1 MLEPDGRFWDNRGLC
16 RAAYNDA
23 MTAPI
28 TESGYSAEIS
38 RANPTCFLFLVDQS
52 ASMNESAGGEGV
64 ARKADLLADALNR
77 VLHELVIKCGKD
89 DGVRDFFHVGAIG
102 YGARIGSAWAGSIAG
117 RDLVPI
123 SELSAA
129 PARTEQRRKKVP
141 DGAGG
146 LVEQLVSFPVWIDP
160 VADGPTP
167 MCSAL
172 GHAGMLLDGF
182 LEQYRSCFPPV
193 VLNITDGEPTD
204 GDPLPLAEA
213 LTRRHST
220 DGNVLLFNLHI
231 TADPAPPISFP
242 STAALLGDAANR
254 LFAMSSKLPV
264 RLHPAAREY
273 GFAVTDSTRGF
284 VYNAD
289 VVKVVQFLDI
299 GTRVYNQELR

>member
-1 MLEPDGRFWDNRGLC
+1 
-16 RAAYNDA
+16 
-23 MTAPI
+23 MTAPLANSGSSA
-28 TESGYSAEIS
+28 SGYTAEIS

-52 ASMNESAGGEGV
+52 ASMDEPAGGEGV
-64 ARKADLLADALNR
+64 ARKADALADAINR

-102 YGARIGSAWAGSIAG
+102 YGASIGSAWAGAIAG

-123 SELSAA
+123 SELNAS

-146 LVEQLVSFPVWIDP
+146 LVEQTVSFPIWIDP
-160 VADGPTP
+160 IANGPTP

-172 GHAGMLLDGF
+172 ATAGTLLDGF
-182 LEQYRSCFPPV
+182 LEQYPSCFPPV

-204 GDPLPLAEA
+204 GDPLPVAEA
-213 LTRRHST
+213 LTKRRSK

-242 STAALLGDAANR
+242 STSALLGVAASR
-254 LFAMSSKLPV
+254 LFAMSSRLPS
-264 RLHPAAREY
+264 RLHPAAQEY
-273 GFAVTDSTRGF
+273 GFAVTEATRGF
-284 VYNAD
+284 IYNAD